1 MQSLGGTKKGDIVPE
16 LMDILDENF
25 IKNDDGTWRLV
36 NENDDIDKE
45 KQRTKS
51 LLKEFKIYVETAKKP
66 RGKLP
71 KVRLEAVRAG
81 FKQCYSDKNFADI
94 ILVGDRIQQNLLT
107 EDEQLLMYYESASNK
122 V

>member
-66 RGKLP
+66 PGKLP

-81 FKQCYSDKNFADI
+81 FKQCYSDKNFSDI

-107 EDEQLLMYYESASNK
+107 EDEQLLMYDESASNK

>member
-25 IKNDDGTWRLV
+25 IKKDDGTWRLV

-81 FKQCYSDKNFADI
+81 IKQCYSDKNFADI

>member
-1 MQSLGGTKKGDIVPE
+1 MQALNGVRKGDVIPE
-16 LMDILDENF
+16 LSVLLEENF
-25 IKNDDGTWRLV
+25 ILNEDGTWRLANV
-36 NENDDIDKE
+36 DDDVDLE
-45 KQRTKS
+45 KLRTKA
-51 LLKEFKIYVETAKKP
+51 LLKEFKLYLEVCRKP
-66 RGKLP
+66 RGKL
-71 KVRLEAVRAG
+71 KDVRVEAVRAG

>member
-1 MQSLGGTKKGDIVPE
+1 
-16 LMDILDENF
+16 MDILDENF

>member
-71 KVRLEAVRAG
+71 KVRLESVRAG

>member
-1 MQSLGGTKKGDIVPE
+1 MYCRIYFLGGV
-16 LMDILDENF
+16 LCYILDENF

-94 ILVGDRIQQNLLT
+94 I
-107 EDEQLLMYYESASNK
+107 QLSCIRMYA
-122 V
+122 